1 MIELETERDVLLRI
15 AKRIG
20 ISPKRLASAST
31 PAISEMIAEHD
42 SKGISSKP
50 RNKEVAKWEKI
61 LAEDGLASGA
71 RKTQLSHDTIHG
83 GGEYREQVAR
93 ETQTCPECG
102 SGKLSWVEGSV
113 EDNSWFLRCQH
124 CGTDAAVDCD
134 MTEDEQ

>member
-31 PAISEMIAEHD
+31 ASISEMIAEKD
-42 SKGISSKP
+42 RKGISPKP
-50 RNKEVAKWEKI
+50 RVKEVSKWEKI
-61 LAEDGLASGA
+61 LADNDLGSGA
-71 RKTQLSHDTIHG
+71 RQTRLSHDTIHG

-93 ETQTCPECG
+93 ETRTCPECG
-102 SGKLSWVEGSV
+102 SGKLSWVEGV
-113 EDNSWFLRCQH
+113 EDSSWFLRCQH

-134 MTEDEQ
+134 MSEDEQ